1 MYRIYGHCCENP
13 LGIFTILWLTLAPIS
28 KSVILLLHFKK
39 MHVFIFLKEK
49 LNNLLKGRERN
60 LAHWFTA
67 HMLTKAKLETQAG
80 YGKNTN
86 TGATARCHLG
96 V

>member
-1 MYRIYGHCCENP
+1 
-13 LGIFTILWLTLAPIS
+13 
-28 KSVILLLHFKK
+28 

-60 LAHWFTA
+60 LAHRLTA

-80 YGKNTN
+80 S
-86 TGATARCHLG
+86 
-96 V
+96 